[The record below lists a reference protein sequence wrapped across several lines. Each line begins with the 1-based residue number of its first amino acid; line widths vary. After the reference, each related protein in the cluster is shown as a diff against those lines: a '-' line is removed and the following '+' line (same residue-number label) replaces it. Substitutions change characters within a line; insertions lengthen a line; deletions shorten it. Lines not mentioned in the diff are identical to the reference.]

1 MQIVTLTT
9 DFGLN
14 DYYVAV
20 LKGTLLQQY
29 PDLQI
34 IDIAHTIKSFD
45 IVQGAFVLKNAW
57 QSFPKGSIHIV
68 GVNNYSGNEMTLLA
82 IRHQGHFFVG
92 PDNGIFSLL
101 FDKQPEEVYALK
113 LTDNSSFPLT
123 EVFANVVK
131 HIAGN
136 GDFKEIGQP
145 VEEIVQ
151 RITLQPVI
159 SPLQIR
165 GTVIHI
171 DAYENVVVN
180 ISKELFEQI
189 RNKRKFALFFKRND
203 PIIKLSVYYHDV
215 PVGEP
220 LCLFN
225 STNYLE
231 IAINMGKASS
241 MLGLNLGDAVQIDFH
256 V

>member
-20 LKGTLLQQY
+20 LKGSMLQQN
-29 PDLQI
+29 PNLHL
-34 IDIAHTIKSFD
+34 IDIAHAIKSFD

-57 QSFPKGSIHIV
+57 RSFPQGSIHVVSI
-68 GVNNYSGNEMTLLA
+68 NSYSKGQMVFLA
-82 IRHQGHFFVG
+82 IRHQGHYFVG

-101 FDKQPEEVYALK
+101 FDQLPEEIYALA
-113 LTDNSSFPLT
+113 LPENSSFPLT
-123 EVFANVVK
+123 EVFANAVK
-131 HIAGN
+131 HIAGKK
-136 GDFKEIGQP
+136 DFKEIGQP
-145 VEEIVQ
+145 VEEILQ

-159 SPLQIR
+159 NPLQIR
-165 GTVIHI
+165 GAVVHI

-180 ISKELFEQI
+180 ISKELFEQQ

-203 PIIKLSVYYHDV
+203 PIKNLSTHYHDV
-215 PVGEP
+215 AVGEP

-225 STNYLE
+225 STHYLE

-241 MLGLNLGDAVQIDFH
+241 MLGLKLGDTIQIDFH